1 MRVCSMVPLPQLA
14 NLLMYNIGDVK
25 LFGTCACVP
34 HDANA
39 HEFPEQYFAK
49 FGEKNGVAFV

>member
-1 MRVCSMVPLPQLA
+1 MVPLPQLA
-14 NLLMYNIGDVK
+14 YLLMYNIGDVK